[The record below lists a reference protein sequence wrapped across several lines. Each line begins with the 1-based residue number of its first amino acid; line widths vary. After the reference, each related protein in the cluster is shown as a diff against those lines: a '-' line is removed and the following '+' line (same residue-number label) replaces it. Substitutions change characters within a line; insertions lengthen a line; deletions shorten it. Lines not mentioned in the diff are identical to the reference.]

1 MIDIFQWRA
10 SIGAFCNAHQ
20 SQKSVTT
27 IISDPCYFVTF
38 SDMYCQYAIIWFVL
52 VYCVVNIYYHAL
64 CLILSGDIETN
75 PGPVYKVCPEY
86 DSHIHIKKKVCLC
99 GYILCKRSRKFTKVV
114 SPSVSTVSVEPSGAC
129 AEKTGCAVLS
139 TSPNDV
145 TNTSLDPSTSVGLL
159 DDTAHD
165 VRCSTTTGEKLDDS
179 NSTPKPEE
187 ITEKAHVYKGS
198 LSQPSVGS
206 AKWARR
212 SAAVNEKRRL
222 KYRLNPKGKRL
233 SSKKFY
239 QSQSNIRSQQ
249 VLRAYHLNPSPAKK
263 RMLDAYHAN
272 PSPLKSKARDAY
284 LANPSPIKRKT
295 RDAYSSNPSPIKRKT
310 RDAYSSNPSPIKRK
324 TRDAYS
330 SNPSPIKRRARDT
343 YHANPSPRHKTRDAY
358 SSNPSPI
365 KHRARSAY
373 HANPSPI
380 KQRVLGAY
388 HRHPSPVK
396 HRALDAYKANP
407 SPIKRRA
414 LEAYYKEHDL
424 NKGKKR
430 QLYKKTK
437 LKY

>member
-1 MIDIFQWRA
+1 MIHIV
-10 SIGAFCNAHQ
+10 S
-20 SQKSVTT
+20 
-27 IISDPCYFVTF
+27 P
-38 SDMYCQYAIIWFVL
+38 L
-52 VYCVVNIYYHAL
+52 
-64 CLILSGDIETN
+64 
-75 PGPVYKVCPEY
+75 
-86 DSHIHIKKKVCLC
+86 IHIKKKVCLC

-159 DDTAHD
+159 NDTAHD

-179 NSTPKPEE
+179 NNTPKPEE

-233 SSKKFY
+233 SSKKIY

-249 VLRAYHLNPSPAKK
+249 VLRAYHLNQSPAKK

-272 PSPLKSKARDAY
+272 PSPIKRKARD
-284 LANPSPIKRKT
+284 
-295 RDAYSSNPSPIKRKT
+295 
-310 RDAYSSNPSPIKRK
+310 
-324 TRDAYS
+324 
-330 SNPSPIKRRARDT
+330 
-343 YHANPSPRHKTRDAY
+343 
-358 SSNPSPI
+358 
-365 KHRARSAY
+365 AY

-380 KQRVLGAY
+380 KQRVLDAY

-396 HRALDAYKANP
+396 QRALGAYKANP

-430 QLYKKTK
+430 QLYKKTTR
-437 LKY
+437 